1 MKKEYIKPEIVVEEI
16 IYETLMVSTSS
27 FIPGEGGEG
36 GDGEFGANK
45 RQDRRGTW
53 GNLWSEE

>member
-16 IYETLMVSTSS
+16 LL
-27 FIPGEGGEG
+27 EGMLLSMSMPE
-36 GDGEFGANK
+36 GDGPSDEFDANK